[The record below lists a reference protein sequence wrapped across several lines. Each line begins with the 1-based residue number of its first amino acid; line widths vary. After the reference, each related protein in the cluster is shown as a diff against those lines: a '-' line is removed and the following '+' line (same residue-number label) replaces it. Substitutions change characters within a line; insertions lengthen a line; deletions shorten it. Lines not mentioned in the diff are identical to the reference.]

1 MDDITRQAYWTEIRS
16 LADDAIEA
24 WRDGDVAD
32 RDGLYD
38 WMHETADGHEWVIY
52 THCNYD
58 VLKWSDNSDAFEDMG
73 GLGNNEDGMLFAH
86 MAYCAMEA
94 DLTTQIDAQWD
105 DDEADMRDAIDCED
119 WSAVLEWADCNA
131 DGWDDDGQTAS
142 FLEDL
147 RPLLTRHDTP
157 DRITDACEQA
167 AAFATNRVPH

>member
-58 VLKWSDNSDAFEDMG
+58 VLKWSDNADAIDEMG
-73 GLGNNEDGMLFAH
+73 GPGNNDDGMKFAR

-94 DLTTQIDAQWD
+94 DLTAQIDAQWD
-105 DDEADMRDAIDCED
+105 DDEADMRDAIDEED
-119 WSAVLEWADCNA
+119 WRTVMEWAVGVDH
-131 DGWDDDGQTAS
+131 DGNGDL
-142 FLEDL
+142 LECAG
-147 RPLLTRHDTP
+147 LTRHDSLAAI
-157 DRITDACEQA
+157 REACVELEEA
-167 AAFATNRVPH
+167 SSD